1 MGHGS
6 GRGSGGG
13 QTKLAKRNASTS
25 RGAAHP
31 PASSTAHDSDSAGR
45 EDLQDLRARAIFEP
59 LKEALR
65 ALPDDADAAA
75 AGAAQPGLPPCSR
88 SPALVEHTFHGT
100 AGWIYEGL
108 ACSMEDE
115 FRRNEGGRWWTE
127 YEYVVFDAAVE
138 LEHAH
143 PHQPSYV
150 MVRDR
155 GRTGWRLADFA
166 RTAPSLSEA
175 EVAAVRLYS
184 GISGIFAEINGALRA
199 QDVRPWAT
207 TISLLTSAIVKLA
220 AETPLKINSVPL
232 TLYRALPGQFLEFPS
247 LHKSTGGAAESYTEP
262 GFMSVTTDPKVA
274 AAYCGAKHQ
283 EGFIWC
289 MQPSFSSRPA
299 DISNLSLYPEQ
310 SELIF
315 PPLTTLQIEVV
326 ERMQA
331 IPKFLILARPHICTM
346 RHYTDL
352 LRYPWS
358 SPQDPLTHDEYDM
371 VWAADR
377 KHQEQEAER
386 ASPDGKF
393 SSNVKTLIT
402 GDPKAAALGLQIYM
416 NFDPDA
422 TLAKFYG
429 APNPKVAAIT
439 AEFAAFR
446 DKDKELEDGKTLSWW
461 FDYVMHQP
469 ASAETMHWG
478 KRDSGRNGT
487 RLKDYLS
494 TKEATK
500 AQLSLEH
507 VLALRLYTCT
517 PVSFELNAPLRTFK
531 LDDKTGNVLKP
542 VSMREA
548 HPFPVTVT
556 VLNEAIQRLRDP
568 ESGALKTLWRGLKNL
583 DVAENADFLV
593 LGGVEMALMSASY
606 DLETALFYSCSEH
619 SVLIKYVT
627 RSFMERGADVAW
639 ISAFPGENE
648 CLFPPTTYLSPTG
661 RTQRVGRFTVVEV
674 APRL

>member
-1 MGHGS
+1 M
-6 GRGSGGG
+6 
-13 QTKLAKRNASTS
+13 QYST
-25 RGAAHP
+25 
-31 PASSTAHDSDSAGR
+31 D
-45 EDLQDLRARAIFEP
+45 ARVV
-59 LKEALR
+59 L
-65 ALPDDADAAA
+65 
-75 AGAAQPGLPPCSR
+75 
-88 SPALVEHTFHGT
+88 HGT
-100 AGWIYEGL
+100 AGWIHKGL
-108 ACSMEDE
+108 ARSMEDE

-127 YEYVVFDAAVE
+127 YEYVVFDAAVA

-143 PHQPSYV
+143 PPLPSYM

-166 RTAPSLSEA
+166 STAPSLSEA
-175 EVAAVRLYS
+175 EVAAVRLYTCVRLYTV
-184 GISGIFAEINGALRA
+184 INGALRA
-199 QDVRPWAT
+199 QDAAAVRPWAT
-207 TISLLTSAIVKLA
+207 TISVLTSAIVKLS
-220 AETPLKINSVPL
+220 AETPMEITVYSGWYGCQFP
-232 TLYRALPGQFLEFPS
+232 AL
-247 LHKSTGGAAESYTEP
+247 HTSTGAAAEAFTYP
-262 GFMSVTTDPKVA
+262 GFMSVTTDLKVA
-274 AAYCGAKHQ
+274 ATYCGVKHQ
-283 EGFIWC
+283 EGLVWC

-299 DISNLSLYPEQ
+299 DISSLSLYPEE

-331 IPKFLILARPHICTM
+331 IPKFLILGRPHICTM

-352 LRYPWS
+352 LRYPSS

-377 KHQEQEAER
+377 KHQEKEAER

-402 GDPKAAALGLQIYM
+402 GDPKAAALGLQIYI

-429 APNPKVAAIT
+429 APNPAVAAIA

-446 DKDKELEDGKTLSWW
+446 DKDKDKELEDGKTLSWW

-469 ASAETMHWG
+469 ASAETMRWG

-500 AQLSLEH
+500 VQLSLEH

-583 DVAENADFLV
+583 DVSENADFLV
-593 LGGVEMALMSASY
+593 LGGVEMSLMIASY

-627 RSFMERGADVAW
+627 RSFMERGADVA
-639 ISAFPGENE
+639 
-648 CLFPPTTYLSPTG
+648 
-661 RTQRVGRFTVVEV
+661 
-674 APRL
+674 